1 MCVHICIYESTGLHL
16 GKTASRSCSLLTI
29 QSVRPWTSD
38 IGITW
43 RPAGREDNEVLAQSR
58 KIRIGMPS
66 WCRWFLSAALQ
77 ILPSRLGSRVS
88 IFSNEWLT
96 SPWRNLLL
104 SLGSLNLR
112 EFSRRRSSDPAL
124 WMAFTPQSSSS
135 WRSFNRE
142 TGLALD
148 QMIFPGVP
156 TSPSP
161 SWFWYDLV
169 GYFFMICSD

>member
-1 MCVHICIYESTGLHL
+1 MCTYMYIWKHRTAFRKNCFSFAFSPYYTKCEAMDEWCWNHL
-16 GKTASRSCSLLTI
+16 GACWKGGQWGFGAEQKDQNC
-29 QSVRPWTSD
+29 
-38 IGITW
+38 
-43 RPAGREDNEVLAQSR
+43 
-58 KIRIGMPS
+58 MPS
-66 WCRWFLSAALQ
+66 WCRWFLSTALQ

-88 IFSNEWLT
+88 IFSNQWLT

-142 TGLALD
+142 TGLVLD